1 MINIPDILSENRR
14 RVAELFSPY
23 DPVKGEGSPLK
34 RVAFVLDNH
43 TTHYIP
49 VWMLEVRWV
58 ADIVNA
64 GGLAQWGSKTINRE
78 LTKDEFVEAY
88 QKYVEIRCKYDFEY
102 WAATQAHIMDKE
114 TGDETLFVLNKP
126 QRVVLKQLMDDI
138 YAGVPLR
145 IVVLKSRQWGS
156 STFFQ
161 VFMLWIQ
168 TFWQTGWSSV
178 VCADLKDKAKHI
190 RGMFTYLAQRHSSTI
205 ASITLK
211 PYQQSQ
217 EHKEYVE
224 RNCMIGVGSVENPLA
239 FNAYS
244 FYMAQL
250 CISRGTLIPI
260 ADGFLKPI
268 EEVCVGDRVI
278 THTGAVTTVKNVCKT
293 EINEFNGDGVGV
305 KITPYFSAGEMFTP
319 NHKVLTNRGLIEAGS
334 IRKTDWVI
342 LPIRKITNGI
352 QSIQLPTFTPR
363 PNNRAGRVSAESGKV
378 IQINKEVGFAFG
390 YYLAE
395 GSLHYSKAGA
405 NCITLTRH
413 DKEFQYGDRAA
424 AALSEFISS
433 HKRKKI
439 KNTLTTNEN
448 LYCTILARWVE
459 SELGTKNKKRI
470 PDWFFDC
477 GNEFLSGVLDG
488 YLSGDGSKN
497 NNHYSPGVI
506 LAAISVTTV
515 SSSLAMQIRDVAL
528 SLGHGFGAVDM
539 RDAGNYYG
547 RNCQKRY
554 TVRWSG
560 KAARSIRRSLG
571 WGVPN
576 NGHAYS
582 EKYRVIG
589 DYVYVKVKSINEV
602 FLTDVYDIEV
612 DHQDHTF
619 RTMYM
624 AVSNSEIGLWKKTTL
639 TNPKELVQSISS
651 VVPHL
656 PFTLIVK
663 ESTARGVGTLFHDEW
678 IKAESG
684 TSGYRAVFIPWF
696 YDARNYREIK
706 DLEQFV
712 KTMTPDDWGRWA
724 KGATLQGIYWYNEH
738 KRKENFDDVSMGE
751 NFPTDPQEAFMS
763 SGRRAFRAAD
773 VLRARKTCCDPIF
786 VGDIYGASMKGKE
799 ALKDIKLEKKT
810 DGELRVWIMPPKE
823 PVVSNRFAIAV
834 DIGGRTAG
842 ADWSIIKVFDRM
854 YQHEGGVPEV
864 AAVWVGHGD
873 QDHVS
878 WKAAQ
883 LGMIYNKA
891 LIAVEV
897 NSLDTDEDSEGD
909 HSMTVL
915 DEIAEDYDNLYAR
928 VDPEKV
934 RLGAPVLYGFH
945 NNRKTRPMI
954 IDALNAGLRD
964 QSYIERDSRACDEM
978 DWFVMSS
985 KGKYEA
991 QEGKHDDHVI
1001 STAIGVWLCN
1011 SYMDVPKVINK
1022 EGKRKSGRAVSEAT
1036 F

>member
-1 MINIPDILSENRR
+1 MVNIPDILSENRR

-34 RVAFVLDNH
+34 RVAFVLDRH

-49 VWMLEVRWV
+49 VWMLEVEWIT
-58 ADIVNA
+58 DIVRL
-64 GGLAQWGSKTINRE
+64 GGLTQWGIRTTGRE

-88 QKYVEIRCKYDFEY
+88 KKYVEIRCKYDFEY
-102 WAATQAHIMDKE
+102 WSATQSYIKDKE
-114 TGDETLFVLNKP
+114 TGDEVLFVLNKP
-126 QRVVLKQLMDDI
+126 QRVVLKKLMDDI

-145 IVVLKSRQWGS
+145 FVVLKSRQWGS

-161 VFMLWIQ
+161 VFMLWVQ
-168 TFWQTGWSSV
+168 TFWKTGWSSV

-190 RGMFTYLAQRHSSTI
+190 RGMFSYLAMRHSSSI

-244 FYMAQL
+244 FYMAL
-250 CISRGTLIPI
+250 L
-260 ADGFLKPI
+260 
-268 EEVCVGDRVI
+268 
-278 THTGAVTTVKNVCKT
+278 
-293 EINEFNGDGVGV
+293 
-305 KITPYFSAGEMFTP
+305 
-319 NHKVLTNRGLIEAGS
+319 
-334 IRKTDWVI
+334 
-342 LPIRKITNGI
+342 
-352 QSIQLPTFTPR
+352 
-363 PNNRAGRVSAESGKV
+363 
-378 IQINKEVGFAFG
+378 
-390 YYLAE
+390 
-395 GSLHYSKAGA
+395 
-405 NCITLTRH
+405 
-413 DKEFQYGDRAA
+413 
-424 AALSEFISS
+424 
-433 HKRKKI
+433 
-439 KNTLTTNEN
+439 
-448 LYCTILARWVE
+448 
-459 SELGTKNKKRI
+459 
-470 PDWFFDC
+470 
-477 GNEFLSGVLDG
+477 
-488 YLSGDGSKN
+488 
-497 NNHYSPGVI
+497 
-506 LAAISVTTV
+506 
-515 SSSLAMQIRDVAL
+515 
-528 SLGHGFGAVDM
+528 
-539 RDAGNYYG
+539 
-547 RNCQKRY
+547 
-554 TVRWSG
+554 
-560 KAARSIRRSLG
+560 
-571 WGVPN
+571 
-576 NGHAYS
+576 
-582 EKYRVIG
+582 
-589 DYVYVKVKSINEV
+589 
-602 FLTDVYDIEV
+602 
-612 DHQDHTF
+612 
-619 RTMYM
+619 
-624 AVSNSEIGLWKKTTL
+624 SEIGLWKKTTL

-651 VVPHL
+651 VVPNL
-656 PFTLIVK
+656 PFTLIAK

-678 IKAESG
+678 VKAESG
-684 TSGYRAVFIPWF
+684 TSGYHAVFIPWF
-696 YDARNYREIK
+696 YDARNFLEIK
-706 DLEQFV
+706 DLERFV
-712 KTMTPDDWGRWA
+712 KTMTPDDWGRWD

-773 VLRARKTCCDPIF
+773 VQRARKTCCDPIF
-786 VGDIYGASMKGKE
+786 VGDVYGASMKGKE
-799 ALKDIKLEKKT
+799 ALKDIKLEEKI

-823 PVVSNRFAIAV
+823 PVVSNRFAISV

-897 NSLDTDEDSEGD
+897 NSLDIDEDSEGD

-978 DWFVMSS
+978 DWFVMSG
-985 KGKYEA
+985 KGRYEA
-991 QEGKHDDHVI
+991 QEGRHDDHVI

-1011 SYMDVPKVINK
+1011 SHMDVPKVINK